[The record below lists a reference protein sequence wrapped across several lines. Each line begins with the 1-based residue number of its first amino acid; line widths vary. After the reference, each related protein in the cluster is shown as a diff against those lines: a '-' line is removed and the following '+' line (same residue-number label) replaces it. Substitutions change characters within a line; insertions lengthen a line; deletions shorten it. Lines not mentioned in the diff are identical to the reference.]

1 MKTKTVS
8 CPKGAKDS
16 VKKGKGLFNP
26 LGLTTVET
34 IMRATETVIHAKVD
48 KKSAKRAERV
58 FAKLGMSTDQ
68 AINMFLAQ
76 VIERKGI
83 PFTVTLGGTEDDGT
97 FWSEKI
103 REDSLAEVYGN

>member
-8 CPKGAKDS
+8 RPKGGKNPK
-16 VKKGKGLFNP
+16 KKGNGIFNP
-26 LGLTTVET
+26 LGLGTVET
-34 IMRATETVIHAKVD
+34 IMRATQTVIHARVD
-48 KKSAKRAERV
+48 KKSAQKAERV

-76 VIERKGI
+76 VIERNGI

-103 REDSLAEVYGN
+103 REDSLAEVYGT

>member
-8 CPKGAKDS
+8 RPKGAKNP
-16 VKKGKGLFNP
+16 VRKEKGGFNP
-26 LGLTTVET
+26 IGLGAVAT
-34 IMRATETVIHAKVD
+34 IIRATQTVIHAKVD
-48 KKSAKRAERV
+48 KASARKAERV
-58 FAKLGMSTDQ
+58 FAKLGLSTDQ
-68 AINMFLAQ
+68 AINIFLAQ

-103 REDSLAEVYGN
+103 RQDSLAEVYGN